1 MKRIPIPVFV
11 ALGGYLLALI
21 GVFLPFYTANAEY
34 RVELELL
41 GYSNLNFFTVIKM
54 ATDLSTLAESN
65 VGGLIRNLIIF
76 GIFLVEA
83 VISTLRGKM
92 KAAITGSIF
101 LIVMNI
107 FININMSGLE
117 ELYNHSVG
125 FYFMWAGVILALLG
139 NILTVVFLMK
149 GSSSTTN

>member
-1 MKRIPIPVFV
+1 MKKIPIPVFV

-21 GVFLPFYTANAEY
+21 GVFLPFYTANALY
-34 RVELELL
+34 REELAAM
-41 GYSNLNFFTVIKM
+41 GYTDLNFFSTIKL
-54 ATDLSTLAESN
+54 ATTFSSFSESN

-83 VISTLRGKM
+83 TISTLRGKM

-107 FININMSGLE
+107 FININMSGFA
-117 ELYNHSVG
+117 ELYNHSIG
-125 FYFMWAGVILALLG
+125 FYVMWAGVILALLG
-139 NILTVVFLMK
+139 NILTIVYLMK
-149 GSSSTTN
+149 SSSSTTN

>member
-34 RVELELL
+34 RDALAIM
-41 GYSNLNFFTVIKM
+41 GYSNLNFFNTIKL
-54 ATDLSTLAESN
+54 ATELSSFSESN
-65 VGGLIRNLIIF
+65 VSGIIRNLIIF
-76 GIFLVEA
+76 GVFLVEA
-83 VISTLRGKM
+83 VVSTLRGKM

-101 LIVMNI
+101 LMVMNI
-107 FININMSGLE
+107 FLNINMSGLE
-117 ELYNHSVG
+117 ELYDHSVG
-125 FYFMWAGVILALLG
+125 FYFMWAGVILALIG
-139 NILTVVFLMK
+139 NILTIVYLMK